1 LAAGIFSGGVFMT
14 QKFQQLDAVILQRA
28 TL

>member
-1 LAAGIFSGGVFMT
+1 MT